1 MEFKAKLRKAL
12 QESVR
17 SGNKVSELVKHSL
30 EFEQGVTILEL
41 AGEMYRKDGAQG
53 NQKLDSLQKAVKRV
67 SKSKEN
73 ELPSVRLKLVDRK
86 SGEYTF
92 IAQAEIKQKTTI
104 EKILA
109 LVEAKDCDLT
119 NEQLKVLGTAIAD
132 MEQLETAKA

>member
-41 AGEMYRKDGAQG
+41 AGEMYQKDGAQG

>member
-17 SGNKVSELVKHSL
+17 SGNKVTELVKHSL
-30 EFEQGVTILEL
+30 EFEEGTTILEL
-41 AGEMYRKDGAQG
+41 AGEMYLKDGAQG

-73 ELPSVRLKLVDRK
+73 ELPSIRLKLTDRK
-86 SGEYTF
+86 EGTYTF
-92 IAQAEIKQKTTI
+92 IAQNETPQKTTI

-109 LVEAKDCDLT
+109 LVEAKDCDLSV
-119 NEQLKVLGTAIAD
+119 EQLKTLGVAIAE
-132 MEQLETAKA
+132 MEEMSVTA